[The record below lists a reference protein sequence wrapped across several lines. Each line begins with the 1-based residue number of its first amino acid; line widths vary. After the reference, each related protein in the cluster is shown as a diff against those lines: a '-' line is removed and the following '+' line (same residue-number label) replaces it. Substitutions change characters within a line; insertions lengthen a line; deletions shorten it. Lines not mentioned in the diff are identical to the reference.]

1 VRHPDGRESRIAA
14 RVEEGGEYL
23 RAADISLVLGASL
36 HWRPDLLKMTIR
48 LGEHRVKV
56 TAENPNVIV
65 DGTAIHLLSP
75 VIYRDGDVYLPTELV
90 GDVLAGLAPFP
101 VRWDPERRTLFL
113 GGGGARV
120 LGARLEER
128 PGGLEATVLTT
139 GRPPFLEAYG
149 TDGALEVRLAGVA
162 LQDESL
168 PAPPEGGIL
177 RGWEWKARADTVV
190 LRIFPGE
197 QVVEHRIVRSAMPE
211 ALRIRLSSV
220 PLVDFEG
227 AASDAI
233 ELLTSSLRRN
243 IDGETVVVIDPGH
256 GGEDPGVSV
265 GGASEGAAMLDL
277 ALRLRTALEEA
288 GIARV
293 VLTRAEDGSAGVRE
307 RTEAAN
313 RARGDL
319 LVSLHVNASAASDV
333 SGAEVYVRS
342 IGRGGED
349 RIQRAAAEAAAIYA
363 ETPLGGALS
372 GDIRFVPW
380 EAVQGAYRAE
390 SRAAGRLIAGELSA
404 DGGAAAR
411 VKEAPIAV
419 LLGAEMPGVLVEV
432 GFATNEEDARRLD
445 GDENRARIAGLLA
458 RGVASFLGGAE

>member
-1 VRHPDGRESRIAA
+1 
-14 RVEEGGEYL
+14 
-23 RAADISLVLGASL
+23 
-36 HWRPDLLKMTIR
+36 
-48 LGEHRVKV
+48 
-56 TAENPNVIV
+56 
-65 DGTAIHLLSP
+65 
-75 VIYRDGDVYLPTELV
+75 VIYRDGDVYLPTDLV
-90 GDVLAGLAPFP
+90 GDVLAGLASFP
-101 VRWDPERRTLFL
+101 ARWDPERRTLFL

-120 LGARLEER
+120 LGVRLEER
-128 PGGLEATVLTT
+128 PGGLEAIVRTA
-139 GRPPFLEAYG
+139 GRPPFVEASG
-149 TDGALEVRLAGVA
+149 ADGALEIRLPGVT
-162 LQDESL
+162 LEDGSL
-168 PAPPEGGIL
+168 PAPPEGEIL
-177 RGWEWKARADTVV
+177 RGWEWGTRADTVV
-190 LRIFPGE
+190 LRVFPGE
-197 QVVEHRIVRSAMPE
+197 GVVEHRIVRSAMPE

-243 IDGETVVVIDPGH
+243 VDGEAVVVVDPGH
-256 GGEDPGVSV
+256 GGDDPGVSV
-265 GGASEGAAMLDL
+265 GGFSEGAAMLDL
-277 ALRLRTALEEA
+277 ALRLRSALEEA

-293 VLTRAEDGSAGVRE
+293 VLTRAEDVSAAVRE

-319 LVSLHVNASAASDV
+319 LLSLHVNASAASGV

-342 IGRGGED
+342 LGRGGED
-349 RIQRAAAEAAAIYA
+349 RIQKAAAEAAAIYA

-380 EAVQGAYRAE
+380 EAVQEAYRAE
-390 SRAAGRLIAGELSA
+390 SRAAARLIAGELSG
-404 DGGAAAR
+404 DGGDAAR

-445 GDENRARIAGLLA
+445 GEENRTRIAGLLA
-458 RGVASFLGGAE
+458 RGVAAFLGGAE